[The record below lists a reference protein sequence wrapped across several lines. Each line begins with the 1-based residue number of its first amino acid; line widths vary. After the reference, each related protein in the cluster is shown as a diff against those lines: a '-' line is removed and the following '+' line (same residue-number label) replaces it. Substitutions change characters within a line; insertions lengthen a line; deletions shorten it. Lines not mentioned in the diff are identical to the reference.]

1 MQKGE
6 IIMKVCFPVQKNEGL
21 ASTVYNHFGSAPLF
35 VLVDTAANTVAPVTN
50 ADQQHSKGACSPIK
64 ALGSQRV
71 DAVVVGGIG
80 GGALGKLT
88 QLGIKVYRAQPGT
101 IAGNLELFTS
111 GQLSEYSAHLCCGDH
126 DQGGGCAH

>member
-1 MQKGE
+1 
-6 IIMKVCFPVQKNEGL
+6 MKVCFPVQKNEGL
-21 ASTVYNHFGSAPLF
+21 ESTVYNHFGSAPLF
-35 VLVDTAANTVAPVTN
+35 VLVDTAANTVAPVLN

-80 GGALGKLT
+80 GGALGKLN

-101 IAGNLELFTS
+101 IAGNLELFSS
-111 GQLSEYSAHLCCGDH
+111 GQLHEYSAQLCCGGH
-126 DQGGGCAH
+126 DAGGSCAH